1 METDLILLGA
11 TGIEDKLQDQVVE
24 TLDMI
29 QKAGI
34 TTWMLTGSVM
44 TVVGFHRVVDEIL
57 GWVEILF
64 FSFLFFSKFQKSRN
78 PFLLVNP
85 FLSLFL

>member
-1 METDLILLGA
+1 MEKDLILLGA

-44 TVVGFHRVVDEIL
+44 TAVEFYSVADEIL
-57 GWVEILF
+57 
-64 FSFLFFSKFQKSRN
+64 
-78 PFLLVNP
+78 
-85 FLSLFL
+85 

>member
-44 TVVGFHRVVDEIL
+44 TVLGFLKVVDEIL
-57 GWVEILF
+57 KIFE
-64 FSFLFFSKFQKSRN
+64 SK
-78 PFLLVNP
+78 
-85 FLSLFL
+85 